1 MCAAGHLFGR
11 SGNYQSADDS
21 ANAEPQPPACLSARG
36 RADGSRTGVSLGAP
50 FEWPHNCGRGRGLS
64 WHGIGLEA
72 RCGMA
77 ALINRR
83 GRRRGLAALI
93 NRRGGRLGALRVP
106 VLLLGQG
113 QLQGHG
119 GPATFHRAALSLVG
133 NQRFAAHG
141 HPF

>member
-1 MCAAGHLFGR
+1 M
-11 SGNYQSADDS
+11 
-21 ANAEPQPPACLSARG
+21 
-36 RADGSRTGVSLGAP
+36 SLGAP

-93 NRRGGRLGALRVP
+93 NRRGRRRGLAALINRRGGRFGALRVP